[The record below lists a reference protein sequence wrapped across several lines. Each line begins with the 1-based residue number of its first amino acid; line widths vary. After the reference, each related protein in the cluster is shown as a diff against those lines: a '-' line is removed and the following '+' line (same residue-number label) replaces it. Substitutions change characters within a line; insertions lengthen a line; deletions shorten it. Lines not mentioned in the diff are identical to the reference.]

1 MNVIKDVIFEGKILD
16 MVRKATEFV
25 KGQIRE
31 IHFSRNPKIFEFLHE
46 YEYVKEF
53 GEGVDRMYREME
65 AAGLPEPEYRTVE
78 FMLYA
83 TLKNHKWVGNQNTL
97 KVTPQVELSYDEKLL
112 AFCEIP
118 HSQTEMIE
126 FLGLSDRKHFRK
138 AYLKPLLDSGQPVMT
153 IPDKPNSRNQKYIR
167 VNNYFELRRLCR
179 VKFCVLADIFSSI
192 FISFWTISGQF
203 G

>member
-1 MNVIKDVIFEGKILD
+1 MKELSLQIKMFDDHFAVESPGTLPGL
-16 MVRKATEFV
+16 VRTNN
-25 KGQIRE
+25 IRE

-83 TLKNHKWVGNQNTL
+83 TLKNHKWVENQNAPQVAPQ
-97 KVTPQVELSYDEKLL
+97 VTPQVAPQVELSHEEKLL
-112 AFCEIP
+112 AFCAVP

-126 FLGLSDRKHFRK
+126 FLGLSDRKHLENRK
-138 AYLKPLLDSGQPVMT
+138 H
-153 IPDKPNSRNQKYIR
+153 
-167 VNNYFELRRLCR
+167 
-179 VKFCVLADIFSSI
+179 
-192 FISFWTISGQF
+192 
-203 G
+203 